1 MSFPQLA
8 DKKVDICM
16 NLWTKKLNYCGQNS
30 IFKGQK
36 NKYSRNRFKKIFNGQ
51 SILMEGET
59 LNKRNKSN
67 DNLFRKSNV
76 LISAKYDST
85 LVDNKIM
92 SIALSNIQKT
102 SKDEMGR
109 LVSKISAAELR
120 QIFGDETGSLYGRL
134 DTVAKK
140 LTGRVVGMS
149 DPDNKIFHY
158 TAIVIEADYQDGI
171 FTIYFNPSLQ
181 DQIVNIEKKFTL
193 LSLPILMSFNSVY
206 SFRLYELLKSTA
218 FKDNHNCQTNID
230 GSFDFTMSLSELK
243 LELGVVDANCDAV
256 KMILDRK
263 SDPDYDKAVEAAPEK
278 RLKVWSDFRK
288 RALDVAVNEIN
299 EKTDIKISYIPKKS
313 GKGGKIYG
321 LDFNVM
327 YKNDEEQAPS
337 ILPKE
342 NNMDRSE
349 LVVELMD
356 LIEEKITSKDA
367 KSILS
372 AAGDDLELIRAKYS
386 IAKQSGEI
394 KNITAWMIK
403 AIKDDYQPPV
413 EKNNTLRKKRPFSA
427 TNDRKYD
434 FDEIEKILVNNK

>member
-1 MSFPQLA
+1 
-8 DKKVDICM
+8 
-16 NLWTKKLNYCGQNS
+16 
-30 IFKGQK
+30 
-36 NKYSRNRFKKIFNGQ
+36 
-51 SILMEGET
+51 
-59 LNKRNKSN
+59 
-67 DNLFRKSNV
+67 
-76 LISAKYDST
+76 
-85 LVDNKIM
+85 
-92 SIALSNIQKT
+92 
-102 SKDEMGR
+102 MGR

-342 NNMDRSE
+342 NKIDRSE